1 MFISTSLV
9 VLYQPV
15 CKRSC
20 FSKITQ
26 RDIYRSLIYHGL
38 SPAFHCGGNARGN
51 TRVIKR
57 TRPVPDSCVSME
69 AFSARVSAPVFD
81 DLCVHLDLPRVY
93 KCEMVS
99 FQLMLTKN
107 RARFTFTSG
116 NSDIVS
122 KFFFF
127 PRAETREWKRF
138 NGKGSMCFCASEVS
152 ARGNAGVSAAMESG
166 TNVV

>member
-1 MFISTSLV
+1 M
-9 VLYQPV
+9 
-15 CKRSC
+15 
-20 FSKITQ
+20 
-26 RDIYRSLIYHGL
+26 SLISFNSFLTIHHPPLQIFNFILRWKLTEHKYHVKL
-38 SPAFHCGGNARGN
+38 TCVLFMWLPMFRLIISPAFHCGGNARGN
-51 TRVIKR
+51 ARVIKR

-122 KFFFF
+122 KFFSACGNA
-127 PRAETREWKRF
+127 RVETLQWKRF
-138 NGKGSMCFCASEVS
+138 YVFLC
-152 ARGNAGVSAAMESG
+152 
-166 TNVV
+166 

>member
-1 MFISTSLV
+1 MLCLLRCLNPSKPLISGVRRIRVSYECT
-9 VLYQPV
+9 
-15 CKRSC
+15 C
-20 FSKITQ
+20 TQ
-26 RDIYRSLIYHGL
+26 HV

-51 TRVIKR
+51 ARVIKR

-99 FQLMLTKN
+99 FQLMLT
-107 RARFTFTSG
+107 FTSG

-122 KFFFF
+122 KFFSACGNA
-127 PRAETREWKRF
+127 RVETLQWKRF
-138 NGKGSMCFCASEVS
+138 YVFLC
-152 ARGNAGVSAAMESG
+152 
-166 TNVV
+166 

>member
-1 MFISTSLV
+1 MVLV
-9 VLYQPV
+9 PVLYNH
-15 CKRSC
+15 
-20 FSKITQ
+20 ITIQ
-26 RDIYRSLIYHGL
+26 IHNNTSSMENCLLSSGTSTGL

-51 TRVIKR
+51 ARVIKR

-122 KFFFF
+122 KFFSACGNA
-127 PRAETREWKRF
+127 RVETLQWKRF
-138 NGKGSMCFCASEVS
+138 YVFLC
-152 ARGNAGVSAAMESG
+152 
-166 TNVV
+166 

>member
-1 MFISTSLV
+1 M
-9 VLYQPV
+9 VLTYCYYPCMTLYAWFSGV
-15 CKRSC
+15 DSKSRFPLRRKRSR
-20 FSKITQ
+20 KRPRNKT
-26 RDIYRSLIYHGL
+26 
-38 SPAFHCGGNARGN
+38 N
-51 TRVIKR
+51 TAS
-57 TRPVPDSCVSME
+57 DSCVSME

-107 RARFTFTSG
+107 RAETPILYRS
-116 NSDIVS
+116 
-122 KFFFF
+122 FF

-166 TNVV
+166 TKRSDICSALFRLFNFILCSMIYITPY

>member
-1 MFISTSLV
+1 MNNVYIIYKKYGSNEVTSR
-9 VLYQPV
+9 PV
-15 CKRSC
+15 PRAVQKTHS
-20 FSKITQ
+20 I
-26 RDIYRSLIYHGL
+26 
-38 SPAFHCGGNARGN
+38 SPAFHCSGNARGN
-51 TRVIKR
+51 ARVIKR

-116 NSDIVS
+116 KSDIVS
-122 KFFFF
+122 KFFSACGNA
-127 PRAETREWKRF
+127 RVETLQWKRF
-138 NGKGSMCFCASEVS
+138 YVFLC
-152 ARGNAGVSAAMESG
+152 
-166 TNVV
+166 

>member
-1 MFISTSLV
+1 MVLINKLACSYPFLLNNRYECWSNADAASIMQQGTLIWCAEHALFTNVLGHNPVIFVSL
-9 VLYQPV
+9 
-15 CKRSC
+15 C
-20 FSKITQ
+20 
-26 RDIYRSLIYHGL
+26 
-38 SPAFHCGGNARGN
+38 PAFHCGGNARGN
-51 TRVIKR
+51 ARVIKR

-122 KFFFF
+122 KFF
-127 PRAETREWKRF
+127 
-138 NGKGSMCFCASEVS
+138 S
-152 ARGNAGVSAAMESG
+152 ACGNA
-166 TNVV
+166 

>member
-1 MFISTSLV
+1 MKSEVITRTSFVKDGRTPSISMSPQWLRHGGGQKDFVAFLHLV
-9 VLYQPV
+9 TV
-15 CKRSC
+15 
-20 FSKITQ
+20 
-26 RDIYRSLIYHGL
+26 

-51 TRVIKR
+51 ARVIKR

-122 KFFFF
+122 KFFSACGNA
-127 PRAETREWKRF
+127 RVETLQWKRF
-138 NGKGSMCFCASEVS
+138 YVFLC
-152 ARGNAGVSAAMESG
+152 
-166 TNVV
+166 

>member
-1 MFISTSLV
+1 M
-9 VLYQPV
+9 
-15 CKRSC
+15 CKFVKWLC
-20 FSKITQ
+20 
-26 RDIYRSLIYHGL
+26 
-38 SPAFHCGGNARGN
+38 PAFHCGGNARGN
-51 TRVIKR
+51 ARVIKR

-122 KFFFF
+122 KFF

-152 ARGNAGVSAAMESG
+152 ARGNAGVSATMESG
-166 TNVV
+166 T

>member
-1 MFISTSLV
+1 MYQFEINRYKIDEFRKHAKIVFYLTS
-9 VLYQPV
+9 
-15 CKRSC
+15 
-20 FSKITQ
+20 
-26 RDIYRSLIYHGL
+26 RDAKCTSYV

-51 TRVIKR
+51 ARVIKR

-122 KFFFF
+122 KFFSAC
-127 PRAETREWKRF
+127 RNARVETLQWKRF
-138 NGKGSMCFCASEVS
+138 YVFLC
-152 ARGNAGVSAAMESG
+152 
-166 TNVV
+166 

>member
-1 MFISTSLV
+1 MLTIPGTHDFTPFGEFMISPIHYIMHYIIVS
-9 VLYQPV
+9 
-15 CKRSC
+15 
-20 FSKITQ
+20 
-26 RDIYRSLIYHGL
+26 L

-51 TRVIKR
+51 ARVIKR

-122 KFFFF
+122 KFFSACGNA
-127 PRAETREWKRF
+127 RVETLQWKRF
-138 NGKGSMCFCASEVS
+138 YVFLC
-152 ARGNAGVSAAMESG
+152 
-166 TNVV
+166 

>member
-1 MFISTSLV
+1 MWLN
-9 VLYQPV
+9 
-15 CKRSC
+15 K
-20 FSKITQ
+20 KILGKSV
-26 RDIYRSLIYHGL
+26 RLSGKLDLGLKYL

-51 TRVIKR
+51 ARVIKR

-122 KFFFF
+122 KFFS
-127 PRAETREWKRF
+127 ACGNAQVETLQWKRF
-138 NGKGSMCFCASEVS
+138 YVFLC
-152 ARGNAGVSAAMESG
+152 
-166 TNVV
+166 